1 MCKRISSSNPCY
13 EASHANCSNCTINHV
28 YDQLITNPLVNH
40 LPVKFV
46 AFIAFVES
54 SLTLYALAC
63 RSDTRWHRRHEH
75 PYLVSQCRTKN
86 THNLMH
92 AQAGSCTNVKQKHDH
107 GHIVSMLRFGPL
119 VFFNLLPFF
128 NAYDACALNCKVSV
142 FVPGSH
148 VRFTAEDVP
157 NEDLPDSASV
167 DTVRF
172 GHGR

>member
-1 MCKRISSSNPCY
+1 M
-13 EASHANCSNCTINHV
+13 
-28 YDQLITNPLVNH
+28 H
-40 LPVKFV
+40 LPAGLIPAGIVDMN
-46 AFIAFVES
+46 
-54 SLTLYALAC
+54 TLIF
-63 RSDTRWHRRHEH
+63 
-75 PYLVSQCRTKN
+75 VSQCRTKN

-157 NEDLPDSASV
+157 NDGGWRRKCFRGHRP
-167 DTVRF
+167 VRPWTLMPWLQ
-172 GHGR
+172 RVVLCADDADRAEQWTPRSR